1 MSGSGRETL
10 PDVRLWLGGPL
21 KCPGVVKSSSRKSGR
36 PSRMSGSFWEA
47 LPNYREWSLGS
58 PGGRKVL
65 PVVREWLVGPH
76 EGSEVVGSPT
86 LMFGCG
92 WEALPV
98 VCEWSGGHLGCP
110 RVVGR
115 LTRMSKSGRD
125 VLTNVWEWSVG
136 PPGGPEVVGR
146 HFRMFGCGWV
156 ALPDSGSSRKPLP
169 EVREFS
175 GGPPR

>member
-1 MSGSGRETL
+1 MFGCG
-10 PDVRLWLGGPL
+10 
-21 KCPGVVKSSSRKSGR
+21 
-36 PSRMSGSFWEA
+36 WEA
-47 LPNYREWSLGS
+47 LPN
-58 PGGRKVL
+58 
-65 PVVREWLVGPH
+65 VR
-76 EGSEVVGSPT
+76 
-86 LMFGCG
+86 
-92 WEALPV
+92 EALPV

-169 EVREFS
+169 EVREFL
-175 GGPPR
+175 GGPPE